1 MANTPSA
8 KKRVRQIARRTA
20 TNKARISR
28 IRTFTKKVENAI
40 ASGDAAAARE
50 ALRGAEPEIARGV
63 TKGVLHKNT
72 AARKISRLS
81 QRVKRLQSPA

>member
-28 IRTFTKKVENAI
+28 IRTFTKKVETAI
-40 ASGDAAAARE
+40 AAGDVQGARD
-50 ALRGAEPEIARGV
+50 AFKHAEPEIARGV
-63 TKGVLHKNT
+63 TRGVLHKNT

-81 QRVKRLQSPA
+81 QRVKKLQPTA

>member
-8 KKRVRQIARRTA
+8 RKRVRQTARRTA

-28 IRTFTKKVENAI
+28 IRTFTKKVETAI
-40 ASGDAAAARE
+40 AAGDATAARE
-50 ALRGAEPEIARGV
+50 ALKLAEPEIARGV

-72 AARKISRLS
+72 ASRKISRLS
-81 QRVKRLQSPA
+81 QRVKSLQASV

>member
-8 KKRVRQIARRTA
+8 RKRVRQIARRTA

-28 IRTFTKKVENAI
+28 IRTFTKKVEA
-40 ASGDAAAARE
+40 ALAAGDAAAARA
-50 ALRGAEPEIARGV
+50 ALEHAEPEIARGV

-72 AARKISRLS
+72 ASRRISRLT
-81 QRVKRLQSPA
+81 QRVKKLQADA